1 MTTPLL
7 QRFFQRYFF
16 KPTLIPLA
24 AFLTFAYSNHNA
36 GSSKPSGQ
44 KSFRP
49 PGSVQLQKIKRSNVV
64 EGELIVKF
72 KEPVRLAKGSAT
84 TPFASLNKLSAVHGV
99 TEINQ
104 GFSFLENSTKKKV
117 GELLKIHF
125 LKFNTGENP
134 IEVAQK
140 FADDPNVE
148 YAEPVFLRKI
158 DEQPNDSLFFQQN
171 HFSSINAQEAWDIA
185 KGEDGEVIIA
195 VLDGGT
201 DWDHPDLIDNI
212 WTNPDETPDNN
223 IDDDNN
229 GFIDDVRG
237 WNFVN
242 NSNNP
247 RGLATQPAN
256 AQHGTHVGGIMA
268 AVTNNNTGVSSLSW
282 NVRLIPMN
290 VSAPTDTAI
299 STVNAY
305 QGLAYAVNEGA
316 VVANGSFGGQGRSNL
331 EQELINMALENGTLF
346 VTSAGNA
353 GVNMD
358 ETPFYPAAYENVLS
372 VGSVGN
378 TGAKSGFSNYGVSV
392 DVFAPGENIL
402 STFPNGQYGRLF
414 GTSMSSPLVA
424 ALAGLVKTKFPDY
437 TMEQVREQIRATA
450 SSIDSQNPTFRGRL
464 GRGRIDPVAA
474 LTRSDLPSVRF
485 VGASYEDEGG
495 DGNISA
501 SENVTLN
508 VNVKNFLAAASN
520 LTFTLSTDDNRLTL
534 TNAEAVLGA
543 VGGGDSATVS
553 FQFQSTLL
561 GEGERLKFRIDMS
574 GTDYANAELFEILVN
589 PPQFVDHD
597 TGTIVSS
604 VTGQGNIGYTGFRT
618 DTTGTG
624 FKFNGVDF
632 LFEGGLLVSTGP
644 GNMSDCIRGGGDN
657 ASQELDFLA
666 TSPIVFNTPGS
677 LADEETSVVLE
688 DVLAESPLGVKVTQ
702 RTYAYK
708 TEPFQDFIIYQYNIE
723 NPTETAMTGLFAGL
737 YFDWDIRDDGA
748 DFAKYDAGRRLGW
761 VQDGPSNP
769 TRLAATKLLT
779 TTAGVSYRSIDNTE
793 TYTGQGT
800 DGYTDQEKWDA
811 LSKGVQVL
819 EVNATDVSTM
829 TSSGPFDIAP
839 GESIELAFAIIG
851 GGSLDGM
858 LASADAAQALWNRG
872 LNSESDNLPPSVKT
886 SVFQNPAAAQF
897 ADIIVVADRDL
908 RGGPE
913 VTVSSGGSTTTV
925 TMAPI
930 PGTTTTYS
938 GAYTFAANGTHTI
951 STKATGLFNGVDSTA
966 ARDYEVIIA
975 KTGKAARLSLNHDR
989 AQLYA
994 STEAVSDQT
1003 VFVGSFVENDDAT
1016 VYHFGPNKNF
1026 NQPVELS
1033 FKFAAGGATQPEVY
1047 RQEDENWVKVES
1059 VIDLNEQVVRVN
1071 TDQLGAF
1078 KFVGT
1083 GAEIE
1088 SENLPQTFA
1097 LHQNYPNPFNPRTT
1111 IAYDIPE
1118 GADVVLQIYNAIG
1131 QLVTT
1136 LVESPHEA
1144 GRYSVQW
1151 NATDFSGRPVASGL
1165 YFYRIKAGNFARTQ
1179 KMILLQ

>member
-378 TGAKSGFSNYGVSV
+378 TGAVS
-392 DVFAPGENIL
+392 
-402 STFPNGQYGRLF
+402 
-414 GTSMSSPLVA
+414 
-424 ALAGLVKTKFPDY
+424 Y
-437 TMEQVREQIRATA
+437 TH
-450 SSIDSQNPTFRGRL
+450 
-464 GRGRIDPVAA
+464 
-474 LTRSDLPSVRF
+474 
-485 VGASYEDEGG
+485 
-495 DGNISA
+495 
-501 SENVTLN
+501 
-508 VNVKNFLAAASN
+508 
-520 LTFTLSTDDNRLTL
+520 LTL
-534 TNAEAVLGA
+534 PT
-543 VGGGDSATVS
+543 
-553 FQFQSTLL
+553 
-561 GEGERLKFRIDMS
+561 M
-574 GTDYANAELFEILVN
+574 
-589 PPQFVDHD
+589 
-597 TGTIVSS
+597 
-604 VTGQGNIGYTGFRT
+604 
-618 DTTGTG
+618 
-624 FKFNGVDF
+624 
-632 LFEGGLLVSTGP
+632 
-644 GNMSDCIRGGGDN
+644 C
-657 ASQELDFLA
+657 
-666 TSPIVFNTPGS
+666 
-677 LADEETSVVLE
+677 VV
-688 DVLAESPLGVKVTQ
+688 
-702 RTYAYK
+702 
-708 TEPFQDFIIYQYNIE
+708 
-723 NPTETAMTGLFAGL
+723 
-737 YFDWDIRDDGA
+737 
-748 DFAKYDAGRRLGW
+748 
-761 VQDGPSNP
+761 
-769 TRLAATKLLT
+769 
-779 TTAGVSYRSIDNTE
+779 
-793 TYTGQGT
+793 
-800 DGYTDQEKWDA
+800 
-811 LSKGVQVL
+811 
-819 EVNATDVSTM
+819 
-829 TSSGPFDIAP
+829 
-839 GESIELAFAIIG
+839 
-851 GGSLDGM
+851 
-858 LASADAAQALWNRG
+858 
-872 LNSESDNLPPSVKT
+872 
-886 SVFQNPAAAQF
+886 
-897 ADIIVVADRDL
+897 
-908 RGGPE
+908 
-913 VTVSSGGSTTTV
+913 
-925 TMAPI
+925 
-930 PGTTTTYS
+930 
-938 GAYTFAANGTHTI
+938 
-951 STKATGLFNGVDSTA
+951 
-966 ARDYEVIIA
+966 
-975 KTGKAARLSLNHDR
+975 
-989 AQLYA
+989 
-994 STEAVSDQT
+994 
-1003 VFVGSFVENDDAT
+1003 
-1016 VYHFGPNKNF
+1016 
-1026 NQPVELS
+1026 
-1033 FKFAAGGATQPEVY
+1033 
-1047 RQEDENWVKVES
+1047 
-1059 VIDLNEQVVRVN
+1059 
-1071 TDQLGAF
+1071 
-1078 KFVGT
+1078 
-1083 GAEIE
+1083 
-1088 SENLPQTFA
+1088 
-1097 LHQNYPNPFNPRTT
+1097 
-1111 IAYDIPE
+1111 
-1118 GADVVLQIYNAIG
+1118 
-1131 QLVTT
+1131 
-1136 LVESPHEA
+1136 
-1144 GRYSVQW
+1144 
-1151 NATDFSGRPVASGL
+1151 
-1165 YFYRIKAGNFARTQ
+1165 
-1179 KMILLQ
+1179 